1 MKRLAVGVVVVV
13 LLALGAGMFAN
24 LGTTVAGPVAHHPA
38 TSKPK
43 LQPRPTAMAATPSTA
58 TPHAL
63 APAARHT
70 FNHRPATT
78 RSATTRSAT
87 TVQIVDPA
95 SVSLPAVGPRLP
107 LNPHTAAAGA

>member
-38 TSKPK
+38 VSRPK
-43 LQPRPTAMAATPSTA
+43 LRPRRATMAATPSTATPSTA

-63 APAARHT
+63 APAAHRVVRR
-70 FNHRPATT
+70 RPA
-78 RSATTRSAT
+78 A
-87 TVQIVDPA
+87 TVQVVDPS
-95 SVSLPAVGPRLP
+95 SVTLPPVGPVLL
-107 LNPHTAAAGA
+107 LNPNTAAPG